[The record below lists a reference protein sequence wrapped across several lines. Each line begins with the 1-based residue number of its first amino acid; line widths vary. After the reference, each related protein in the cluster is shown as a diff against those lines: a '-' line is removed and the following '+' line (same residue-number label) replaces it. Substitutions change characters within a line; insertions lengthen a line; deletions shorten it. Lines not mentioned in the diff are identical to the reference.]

1 MSFSPNP
8 LASVFPWDDADS
20 MQDYAGMIAL
30 YSKRIAVIS
39 VCYFVVVDTR
49 IVLFS
54 LQYRFYIQYA
64 NIDVLFTSESN
75 FV

>member
-49 IVLFS
+49 IVPFS
-54 LQYRFYIQYA
+54 FQLRFCTICKHRHTVYISA
-64 NIDVLFTSESN
+64 RLWT
-75 FV
+75 